1 MFDKSK
7 LMIMVTGTTIEPWD
21 QNWKEC
27 ESTWIPE
34 LRKLGYTVMVAIGN
48 PNLETEWKIDGDM
61 IWFKAEDTKRG
72 LYDKSIRLPIKWI
85 LEETNYE
92 YYFRI
97 DSDSFTEPNRFEVM
111 LNENFKEKSDI
122 DYMGCCH
129 PVNYWN
135 PNKPTKFTVCRERYF
150 ASGCGYLISKKAMKV
165 ALEKMRMVEDVDP
178 EIDDWVLGRAMWEN
192 EIPLFHDGRIYFESK
207 YNEIVLD
214 ESGVGVPDIGD
225 PNSHLAIQHYMN
237 GHMEEAMVSLGYRNK

>member
-1 MFDKSK
+1 
-7 LMIMVTGTTIEPWD
+7 
-21 QNWKEC
+21 
-27 ESTWIPE
+27 
-34 LRKLGYTVMVAIGN
+34 
-48 PNLETEWKIDGDM
+48 
-61 IWFKAEDTKRG
+61 
-72 LYDKSIRLPIKWI
+72 
-85 LEETNYE
+85 
-92 YYFRI
+92 
-97 DSDSFTEPNRFEVM
+97 M
-111 LNENFKEKSDI
+111 LDENFKEKSDI

-135 PNKPTKFTVCRERYF
+135 PNKPTKFTVLRERYF

-214 ESGVGVPDIGD
+214 ESGVGMPDIGD

-237 GHMEEAMVSLGYRNK
+237 GHMEEAMVSLGYRN

>member
-1 MFDKSK
+1 
-7 LMIMVTGTTIEPWD
+7 MVTGTTIEPWD

-111 LNENFKEKSDI
+111 LDENFKEKLDI

-214 ESGVGVPDIGD
+214 ESGVGMPDIAD

-237 GHMEEAMVSLGYRNK
+237 GHMEEAMISLGYRNN

>member
-97 DSDSFTEPNRFEVM
+97 DSDSFIEPNRFEVM

-214 ESGVGVPDIGD
+214 ESGVGMPDIGD
-225 PNSHLAIQHYMN
+225 PNSHLAIQHYLN
-237 GHMEEAMVSLGYRNK
+237 GHMEEAMISLGYRK